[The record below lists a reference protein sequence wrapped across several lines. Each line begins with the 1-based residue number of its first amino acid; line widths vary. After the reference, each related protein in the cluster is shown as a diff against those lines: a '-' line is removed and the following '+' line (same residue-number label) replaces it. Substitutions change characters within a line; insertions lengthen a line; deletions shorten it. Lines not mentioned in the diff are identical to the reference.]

1 MDNVLTRKLFKDKY
15 LKTVNKKISN
25 FKEGGLASL
34 KAKRFS
40 LGGMNVTGFSPEE
53 KEALI
58 LGSLA
63 VPLLEGTQAPGQ
75 SVGSALLSNL
85 GKGGAQA
92 ITTALQAKKL
102 DIEAGSK
109 GVPAL
114 KPAIDTVTG
123 KPVFKT
129 DQELYADQVSGSP
142 RYEPPAGDIERQVQT
157 TIAVEKAKDK
167 TKQQDEARR
176 TLEKA
181 GDVGILTNNLIN
193 KISNSNTFTG
203 KLGDVALEFE
213 GLRGTVGQIL
223 ARDQEVNPTQ
233 FNENYNTVR
242 SLVDEYDRNKL
253 FDVRATQEQKTMLT
267 NLAYS
272 IASARE
278 KGGKL
283 SDRDIKNALD
293 TIGRSGSKEV
303 MIAGLNQTAKD
314 IIEPAV
320 RSYTIAHDVSEQK
333 MLEGPYANVIKLKN
347 QFSPVGGGQAQTQ
360 SPPQTRTTNKN
371 VYSPANW

>member
-1 MDNVLTRKLFKDKY
+1 MDNVLTRKLFKDNY
-15 LKTVNKKISN
+15 LKSINKNISN

-53 KEALI
+53 KQALI

-63 VPLLEGTQAPGQ
+63 VPLLEGKQAPGQ
-75 SVGSALLSNL
+75 SPASALLSNL
-85 GKGGAQA
+85 GVGGSQA
-92 ITTALQAKKL
+92 INTALQAKKL

-123 KPVFKT
+123 KPVFMT
-129 DQELYADQVSGSP
+129 DQQLYLDQQSNKP

-157 TIAVEKAKDK
+157 TLALEKAKD
-167 TKQQDEARR
+167 TVKQQDEARR
-176 TLEKA
+176 AVEKA
-181 GDVGILTNNLIN
+181 GDVGILANNLIDNIN
-193 KISNSNTFTG
+193 KKESVSG

-213 GLRGTVGQIL
+213 GLKGTVAQIL
-223 ARDQEVNPTQ
+223 NRDQQTNPAKY
-233 FNENYNTVR
+233 NEDYNMVK
-242 SLVDEYDRNKL
+242 SAIDEYGKGKL
-253 FDVRATQEQKTMLT
+253 YSPTATQEQKTMLT

-283 SDRDIKNALD
+283 SDRDVKNALD
-293 TIGRSGSKEV
+293 TLGKSGSKEV
-303 MIAGLNQTAKD
+303 MIAGLNQTVKD
-314 IIEPAV
+314 IVEPAL
-320 RSYTIAHDVSEQK
+320 RSYTIAHNTNEQK
-333 MLEGPYANVIKLKN
+333 MLEGPYAHVVKLKN
-347 QFSPVGGGQAQTQ
+347 KFSPISEDQTQ
-360 SPPQTRTTNKN
+360 PQVKSGAKGVDPFSP
-371 VYSPANW
+371 SNW

>member
-1 MDNVLTRKLFKDKY
+1 MDNILTRKLFKDKY
-15 LKTVNKKISN
+15 LKSFNKKIYN

-34 KAKRFS
+34 KAKRYA
-40 LGGMNVTGFSPEE
+40 LGGLNVTGFDPNER
-53 KEALI
+53 EALI

-63 VPLLEGTQAPGQ
+63 TGLLEGKQAPGQ

-85 GKGGAQA
+85 GTGGERA
-92 ITTALQAKKL
+92 INTALQTKKL

-123 KPVFKT
+123 KPVFMT
-129 DQELYADQVSGSP
+129 DQALYLDQQSATP

-181 GDVGILTNNLIN
+181 GDVGLLTNNLIT
-193 KISNSNTFTG
+193 KIANNNTFTG

-223 ARDQEVNPTQ
+223 ARDQEVNPNQ

-242 SLVDEYDRNKL
+242 AIVDDYDKNKL
-253 FDVRATQEQKTMLT
+253 FDVKATQEQKTMLT

-293 TIGRSGSKEV
+293 TVGRSGSKEV

-333 MLEGPYANVIKLKN
+333 MLEGPYAHVIKLKN
-347 QFSPVGGGQAQTQ
+347 QFSPVGGGQTQLQTQ
-360 SPPQTRTTNKN
+360 PQTRTTNKN